1 MRRRTFANSLEGVQ
15 NDVRLFKVYMT
26 REKPPKCQEKVNIE
40 ANFFEIE
47 MKLKELRQN
56 PFVPPEGQR
65 LPDIDQVTMQWTLS
79 KTSFNLT
86 FLFVKPSV
94 LSEI

>member
-1 MRRRTFANSLEGVQ
+1 
-15 NDVRLFKVYMT
+15 MT

-65 LPDIDQVTMQWTLS
+65 LPDIDQV
-79 KTSFNLT
+79 KTEFDRNLNCSIE
-86 FLFVKPSV
+86 VV
-94 LSEI
+94 LYLVRIWSISLYSWENIILVF